1 MRILI
6 DMQGAQSESR
16 FRGIGRYSLALAL
29 GIARN
34 AAPHEVWLL
43 LNGALPSSITDLRR
57 AFAGLVP
64 AERIRVFDIPTPV
77 AEIDSANVPRC
88 RAAEMVRER
97 FIEQLAPDVVLVT
110 SLFEGYIDDSVVS
123 AGRFAPSTRTAI
135 VLYDLIPFLNPGAY
149 LGTPEQRQHYDGK
162 IASLRKAGLLLA
174 ISDYTRQEAID
185 ALGLDPQ
192 RVVAI
197 STAVDASFHPAPPGE
212 GLTALRARCGI
223 TRDVIMYAPGGFDAR
238 KNIDGL
244 IVAYSTLPALLRA
257 SHQLVIA
264 SKLGEHERRVLTE
277 HARLHGL
284 ATDEVVLTGY
294 VSDTELVD
302 LYRSA
307 ALFVFPSKHEGFGL
321 PALEAMACGA
331 IVIGADNTSIPEVI
345 GCEEAMFD
353 AGSPASIAAKISEV
367 LGSPALQERLRTHG
381 RQQAARFSWD
391 VTARKALDALA
402 AHHARNTA
410 VTPAPTSRTALLH
423 ALMDIPSLP
432 RDEGFL
438 HELAHCL
445 AGVPDPSRPR
455 QLLFDISALATPDNR
470 TETAAILRSQWQTL
484 QSAPPAGMQLE
495 PVQLSNIGGQWHYR
509 YAHRLAYEL
518 AAGADTALDG
528 AVDVG
533 PNDLLYTDGSGDA
546 PQHEQS
552 ALHARM
558 RDRGVR
564 LAWLAGPET
573 PCEIC
578 THADLVLYASEAVMA
593 RFEERLRDKEGL
605 PRPATM
611 LLDLD
616 ANSVQLMTL
625 LDASPR

>member
-43 LNGALPSSITDLRR
+43 LNGALPSSIANLRH

-88 RAAEMVRER
+88 RAAEMVREH
-97 FIEQLAPDVVLVT
+97 FIEQLAPDVVVVT

-123 AGRFAPSTRTAI
+123 AGRFAPATRTAV

-174 ISDYTRQEAID
+174 ISDYTRQEAIE

-192 RVVAI
+192 QVVAI
-197 STAVDASFHPAPPGE
+197 STAVDTSFHPALPGE
-212 GLTALRARCGI
+212 GLAALRARCGI

-244 IVAYSTLPALLRA
+244 IVAYSMLPAPLRA

-264 SKLGEHERRVLTE
+264 SKLGDHERGVLTQ
-277 HARLHGL
+277 HARHHGL
-284 ATDEVVLTGY
+284 AADEVILTGY

-331 IVIGADNTSIPEVI
+331 IVIGANNTSIPEVI

-353 AGSPASIAAKISEV
+353 ASSPASIAAKISEV
-367 LGSPALQERLRTHG
+367 LGNPALQERLHAHG
-381 RQQAARFSWD
+381 RIQSARFSWD

-402 AHHARNTA
+402 AHHARNTDS
-410 VTPAPTSRTALLH
+410 TSLPARRTALLQ
-423 ALMDIPSLP
+423 AVMDIPGLS

-445 AGVPDPSRPR
+445 ARLPDPLRPR
-455 QLLFDISALATPDNR
+455 QLLFDISALTGKDSQ
-470 TETAAILRSQWQTL
+470 TETVAVLRSQL
-484 QSAPPAGMQLE
+484 QNLQAAPPAGLRLV
-495 PVQLSNIGGQWHYR
+495 PVVLSEAGGRWHYR
-509 YAHRLAYEL
+509 YARRLAPEL
-518 AAGADTALDG
+518 SALPDDAPDS

-533 PNDLLYTDGSGDA
+533 PDDILYTGGYGDL
-546 PQHEQS
+546 PQHELA
-552 ALHARM
+552 ALHAHM
-558 RDRGVR
+558 RDRGVK
-564 LAWLAGPET
+564 LGWLAGPET
-573 PCEIC
+573 PYEVCL
-578 THADLVLYASEAVMA
+578 HADWVLYTSEVVMA
-593 RFEERLRDKEGL
+593 RFEERLRDTERL
-605 PRPATM
+605 ARPAAA
-611 LLDLD
+611 LFDPG
-616 ANSVQLMTL
+616 APSIQLTTL
-625 LDASPR
+625 LDATAR